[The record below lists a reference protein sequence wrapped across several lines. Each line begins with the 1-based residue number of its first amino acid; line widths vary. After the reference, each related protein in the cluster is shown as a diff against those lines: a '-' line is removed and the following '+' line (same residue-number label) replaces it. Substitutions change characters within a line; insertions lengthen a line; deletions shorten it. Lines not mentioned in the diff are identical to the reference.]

1 MAKKT
6 TAGPALQMQFRLG
19 DAAKADLD
27 VIAADLEK
35 KGMSA
40 TRTDAVKFAARTV
53 ADAIRRKKAK

>member
-1 MAKKT
+1 MAKK

-19 DAAKADLD
+19 DAAKEDLD
-27 VIAADLEK
+27 VIAEDLEK

-53 ADAIRRKKAK
+53 ADMIRKRKSK